1 MNVSRAVLRRRFI
14 RFLCLA
20 GAVLGASVGGERSA
34 FAQNVS
40 VISFGAPSPQV
51 TGAPFTVT
59 LGLQSSG
66 VSTSVCVQPL
76 TGASGGTVV
85 IAAPRNKCAGTLVDG
100 QTATLTWTVTFTLA
114 SGQTSGNLNF
124 SAFVV
129 WDQGSFSTSAPP
141 ISIIP

>member
-1 MNVSRAVLRRRFI
+1 MNVSRALLRWRFI
-14 RFLCLA
+14 RFLCLV
-20 GAVLGASVGGERSA
+20 GAVLGAAVGGESSA

-51 TGAPFTVT
+51 SGSPFTVT
-59 LGLQSSG
+59 LTMQSSG
-66 VSTSVCVQPL
+66 VSTNVCVQPL

-114 SGQTSGNLNF
+114 AGQTSGNLNF
-124 SAFVV
+124 SSLVV
-129 WDQGSFSTSAPP
+129 WDQRSFSAS
-141 ISIIP
+141 